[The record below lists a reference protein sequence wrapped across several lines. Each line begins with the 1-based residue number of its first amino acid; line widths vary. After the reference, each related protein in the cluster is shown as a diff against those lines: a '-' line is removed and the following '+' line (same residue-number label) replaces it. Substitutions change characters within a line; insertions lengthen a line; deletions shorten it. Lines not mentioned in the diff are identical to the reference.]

1 MIENRCLTFFAA
13 NMISVMI
20 ASSSTAVLSIYDSL
34 FH

>member
-1 MIENRCLTFFAA
+1 MIENRCLIFAA